1 MFDVLG
7 DARAAL
13 ASVVK
18 PSKDPMLS
26 VGPGRLA
33 LAKLET
39 ALAGQFDAPYRLKD
53 ALAPIVKDYDYI
65 ILDTPPSLGILT
77 VNALV
82 ASTHLLVPIQA
93 AYFAIEGTDDLLET
107 YERIRARPNPQL
119 KMLGVVITLYDK
131 RTNIA
136 KDTHGQIR
144 AVFGGMLF
152 KTKIGK
158 NVRLEEVRRTRK
170 RYSHLR
176 RSPLGRWSTKSWQR
190 RLYNV
195 SKRLGLPVTLKMRH
209 DAHYVES
216 LTSYS
221 GATIGRMLP
230 VEQIRPN
237 PEQPRK
243 ALGDLRELADSI
255 RQKGVLE
262 PLLVRFVPREDCYY
276 IISGERRYHAAR
288 AAGLREV
295 PCIEKSADEAET
307 LEISLIENIQRKDLT
322 PFEEA
327 EGLQRLAEQF
337 DYSHEELAKKLG
349 KARSSVSET
358 LSLRSIP
365 ESLRK
370 KCVENGV
377 TTKSL
382 LLQIARQPTE
392 RKMLELFAR
401 ILQSG
406 LTRDEARKV
415 RSDEKDGPQKPQ
427 PFIFQYEPENEAF
440 RFRLQFKKSHVSRDE
455 LIRTLREILAQLEG
469 TSEAD
474 STAA

>member
-1 MFDVLG
+1 M
-7 DARAAL
+7 
-13 ASVVK
+13 
-18 PSKDPMLS
+18 P
-26 VGPGRLA
+26 
-33 LAKLET
+33 
-39 ALAGQFDAPYRLKD
+39 
-53 ALAPIVKDYDYI
+53 
-65 ILDTPPSLGILT
+65 
-77 VNALV
+77 
-82 ASTHLLVPIQA
+82 
-93 AYFAIEGTDDLLET
+93 
-107 YERIRARPNPQL
+107 
-119 KMLGVVITLYDK
+119 
-131 RTNIA
+131 
-136 KDTHGQIR
+136 
-144 AVFGGMLF
+144 
-152 KTKIGK
+152 
-158 NVRLEEVRRTRK
+158 
-170 RYSHLR
+170 
-176 RSPLGRWSTKSWQR
+176 
-190 RLYNV
+190 
-195 SKRLGLPVTLKMRH
+195 KRLGLPVTLKMRH

-327 EGLQRLAEQF
+327 DGLQRLAEQF

-358 LSLRSIP
+358 LSLRNIP

-392 RKMLELFAR
+392 RQMLEMFAR

-415 RSDEKDGPQKPQ
+415 RSDEKQGPQRAQ